1 MTPGGRRRCI
11 GGSAHGGADQVL
23 HVYAVAGEAGLH
35 VIDVSDAYAP
45 QVVGAFD
52 PEAAVEAV
60 AVRDGYAF
68 LTGSLSGGGGDLPEG
83 ILYVVDVH
91 DPAEPREVDTVALPS
106 HTLSNL
112 VAGDGTLYVG
122 LADCAYFSCTGELLV
137 IDVRDPANPQ
147 QVASLPV
154 TGGVL
159 GLAIGQERIYLA
171 AGEEGVALIDVADPG
186 RPRRVVGLDT
196 PVLAQS
202 LAVDGERLYVADDAG
217 GLLIL
222 VVEPIAH

>member
-1 MTPGGRRRCI
+1 
-11 GGSAHGGADQVL
+11 
-23 HVYAVAGEAGLH
+23 

-83 ILYVVDVH
+83 ILY
-91 DPAEPREVDTVALPS
+91 
-106 HTLSNL
+106 
-112 VAGDGTLYVG
+112 
-122 LADCAYFSCTGELLV
+122 V